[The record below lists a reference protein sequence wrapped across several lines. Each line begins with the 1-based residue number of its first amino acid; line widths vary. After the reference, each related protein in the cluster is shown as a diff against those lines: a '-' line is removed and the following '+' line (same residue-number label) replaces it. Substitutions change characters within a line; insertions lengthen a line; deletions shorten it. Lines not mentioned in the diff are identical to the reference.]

1 MGKEFRNRG
10 LVRQWKIVRAL
21 QASRL
26 GMTFQ
31 QLIDAADDAVSE
43 RTIRRDIDTLTLAG
57 FPVDV
62 ESGQERGQFHMPAKV
77 FWRGENVH

>member
-1 MGKEFRNRG
+1 MASSLRNRG

-21 QASRL
+21 QASTF
-26 GMTFQ
+26 GMTFR
-31 QLIDAADDAVSE
+31 QLADVSDDAVSE

-62 ESGQERGQFHMPAKV
+62 ESGKERGLYHSPAKV
-77 FWRGENVH
+77 FWREETVN